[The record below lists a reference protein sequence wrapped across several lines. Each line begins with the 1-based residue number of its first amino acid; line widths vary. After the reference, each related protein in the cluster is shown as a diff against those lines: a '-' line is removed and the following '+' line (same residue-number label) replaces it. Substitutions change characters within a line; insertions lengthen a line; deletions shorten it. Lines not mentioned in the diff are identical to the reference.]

1 MGEVT
6 EKLVPEGTYFRT
18 IYCND
23 KYGTS
28 IALYKTKDETVFTVT
43 GIMLPTVKNIWYHFD
58 GEWVNNP
65 TYGIQFKASDYMEIV
80 NSDKDSV
87 VSYLSSGLIK
97 GIGKITASRIYDRF
111 GTNTMEIMDNDIDSL
126 REVKGITER
135 KLTKIKESYAET
147 RMARDTIMTLAKY
160 GIHAKTAAKAYAYFK
175 EDTKNIIENKAYMLC
190 LVPGITFETA
200 DRIGK
205 RDQEYEF
212 NYERFKMCAHYV
224 LLRNESGAFA
234 NITHNYTSGSI
245 GMDKEEFGQ
254 VMFHLLK
261 IRDMQRQYVLDNTIR
276 MIREGE
282 LYYKK
287 IDESSLIFLPGLYR
301 IENAIADNLLRLNS
315 KKKFHAN
322 LDALIEEAE
331 EYLDIQ
337 LSDEQK
343 KAVKEA
349 FYNNLSLIIGPPG
362 TGKTTTI
369 KVIAYIY
376 KIAIADNMIFLA
388 PSGKA
393 ASRIKE
399 TTGEAAYT
407 VHSGCEIGTEIIND
421 LVSEEIKFDNGLI
434 VVDEMSMLDAR
445 TAYQLFSSIGSD
457 CKVVLCGDDEQ
468 LQSVSAGAVLRD
480 IIDSGVIVKT
490 YLNMVYRQE
499 SDTNIYLNA
508 FKIRRGETSLCYGN
522 DFKFIETNDT
532 LLMQNKMLQM
542 YLEKVEQYGIGNVM
556 LISPYKDHDAGVK
569 ALNEL
574 AQKYINPG
582 TPTRKEVKALGG
594 VYRIGDVVMQLKN
607 DSETGIVNG
616 DIGTVSFI
624 DDDGDDFVLTVDFTD
639 AKKEYTKSNVE
650 EITLAY
656 AYTVH
661 KAQGSEAKC
670 VITCIHSMH
679 SRMLKR
685 NIIYT
690 AVTRAKEEVI
700 VFGEEAAMNRA
711 IITQDKTK
719 RYTALKNLLQ
729 VKVSGTAK

>member
-6 EKLVPEGTYFRT
+6 EKLAPEGTYFRT

-43 GIMLPTVKNIWYHFD
+43 GIMLPTVKNVWYHFD

-65 TYGIQFKASDYMEIV
+65 TYGIQFKASDYTEIIK
-80 NSDKDSV
+80 SDRDSV
-87 VSYLSSGLIK
+87 VAYLSSGLIK
-97 GIGKITASRIYDRF
+97 GIGKITAARIYDRF

-212 NYERFKMCAHYV
+212 NYERFKMCARYV

-234 NITHNYTSGSI
+234 NITYNYTSGSI

-421 LVSEEIKFDNGLI
+421 LVSEEIKFENGLI

-574 AQKYINPG
+574 AQEYINPG

-594 VYRIGDVVMQLKN
+594 VFRIGDVVMQLKN